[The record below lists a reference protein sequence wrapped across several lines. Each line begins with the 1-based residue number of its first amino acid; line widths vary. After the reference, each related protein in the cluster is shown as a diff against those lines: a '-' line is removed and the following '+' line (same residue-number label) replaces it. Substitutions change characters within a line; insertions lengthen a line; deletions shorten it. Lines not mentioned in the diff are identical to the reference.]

1 MNFDYYYTDKK
12 VSKLTNKEKEKII
25 DIIFKNY
32 NNKDKKIE
40 MYLFEN
46 WDKIIKKYSKN
57 VHLKYVK
64 NSIVYI
70 EADSKVIVQEILFLL
85 PEINQR
91 LKKAIGEEIKSIRE
105 IPLYKLRKQEVI
117 IHKIPVKDME
127 KKHYKHYKKESKE
140 NNNFF
145 NKKLLEEIKEKL
157 K

>member
-12 VSKLTNKEKEKII
+12 ISKLTNKEKEKII

-40 MYLFEN
+40 MYLYEN
-46 WDKIIKKYSKN
+46 WDKIIKKYSKS

-85 PEINQR
+85 SEINQR
-91 LKKAIGEEIKSIRE
+91 LKKAIGEEIKSIKE
-105 IPLYKLRKQEVI
+105 IPLHKLRKQEVI
-117 IHKIPVKDME
+117 IHNIPLKDIE
-127 KKHYKHYKKESKE
+127 KKQNKKENKE
-140 NNNFF
+140 NSNSSYNT
-145 NKKLLEEIKEKL
+145 KLLEEIKEKL